1 MDVTAAL
8 EARVVAGDNMYF
20 PDDAHLNE
28 AGQSIVADT
37 LTAFMRGENMVA
49 RHDLA
54 AERKE
59 TEDVESFNSSRPV
72 SGRIVRS
79 LQR

>member
-1 MDVTAAL
+1 VYVTAAL

-28 AGQSIVADT
+28 AGQSVVADT
-37 LTAFMRGENMVA
+37 LTAFMRGENMVP
-49 RHDLA
+49 
-54 AERKE
+54 
-59 TEDVESFNSSRPV
+59 RPA
-72 SGRIVRS
+72 RS